1 MEERNAIGDPDILS
15 TEPGDEGATDI
26 VGRTGEEMPLAMHD
40 QGHRNFQTVKAAP
53 ALEDDEGR
61 DTGGRFTAPR

>member
-1 MEERNAIGDPDILS
+1 MEERNAKGDPDILS

-40 QGHRNFQTVKAAP
+40 QGHRNPQTVKPSP
-53 ALEDDEGR
+53 AIEDDEGG
-61 DTGGRFTAPR
+61 DTGGPFRAG